1 MKTVV
6 TPTQEEV
13 VPYVHPSKS
22 RGKEDTEF
30 VSWSCGKAY
39 LGIWHFCHCLD
50 WALPQTLQ
58 KTRQKIA
65 VPTLTRGTA
74 ISSQNRITV
83 LYGSAWE
90 SRPNS
95 TPFMFII
102 LYMFRWSQISFSGKK
117 RAFLLS
123 SKAIFAYFSKLPPVN
138 SPRFRLKLKQVM
150 VISSFNVFR
159 QLHCARDYLA
169 FFCAFLR
176 GRYFLS

>member
-58 KTRQKIA
+58 WTRQKIA

-95 TPFMFII
+95 TPSMFII
-102 LYMFRWSQISFSGKK
+102 LYMFRWSQITFSGKK
-117 RAFLLS
+117 EILLAFFKGDFCLLL
-123 SKAIFAYFSKLPPVN
+123 KIPPVN

-150 VISSFNVFR
+150 VISSFNVVG
-159 QLHCARDYLA
+159 QLHCTRDYLA
-169 FFCAFLR
+169 FFYAFLR